1 MGGRGCSPHR
11 TPSWLLLAP
20 APAEAPPVP
29 RMPRAPGTADRPP
42 PGPPH
47 SWTQFGLWCL
57 RASLGSPPGPGLDFG
72 AESSH
77 ARPEPRPGQGG
88 VGTSAPPLPSCAS
101 VRHRHRGCVTPGLG
115 CISTSE
121 LRGRCR
127 RPRPSRW
134 PPVGPATGPGPRSS
148 QDVQHAS
155 PRHRVHPQGAW
166 SSRPEHGL
174 RNRLAGACGMH
185 GSVMAFATFAATV
198 APRRDS
204 SCVAVSLRL

>member
-1 MGGRGCSPHR
+1 MQPPPH
-11 TPSWLLLAP
+11 PKLA
-20 APAEAPPVP
+20 APCTRPCRSSGSTTDAQ
-29 RMPRAPGTADRPP
+29 GTRHCRPP
-42 PGPPH
+42 PAWIPH

-198 APRRDS
+198 APRRDGP
-204 SCVAVSLRL
+204 CVAVSLRL